1 MREYIESILHQNVQ
15 IAPFDAAGKLPLA
28 YSGLYELQLI
38 TINSHD
44 ALLAAPVEKISLT
57 DLRKQQQRMTVVTG
71 LPCVLYLR
79 DLNYYARDTLVKEG
93 IPFVWEGHQVY
104 LPFLGVLL
112 DDYKRQ
118 TIRTQARISFLTQK
132 LLLTALYRG
141 WQGITVTKAAQALDV
156 SKMSITRCF
165 DELEAFGVPY
175 LTVRSRARSLT
186 ADPDR
191 KAMWEAL
198 QGILRTPVITSYAL
212 RERPDRVF
220 PLSGLSALAHYSML
234 EDGTCPVLAITKKD
248 LPAIDLSRDRIAP
261 AGEAPGCLIQE
272 LGYHIPF
279 ENGVAVDPLSVA
291 LSISEEDKADPRVSM
306 AIDEMLEEHVW

>member
-38 TINSHD
+38 TINSRD
-44 ALLAAPVEKISLT
+44 ALLAAPVEKVSLT
-57 DLRKQQQRMTVVTG
+57 DLRKHQQRMTVVTG

-79 DLNYYARDTLVKEG
+79 DMNYYARDTLLKEG

-104 LPFLGVLL
+104 LPFLGILL
-112 DDYKRQ
+112 DDHKRQ

-132 LLLTALYRG
+132 LLLTALYRS
-141 WQGITVTKAAQALDV
+141 WHGITVTKAAQALDV

-191 KAMWEAL
+191 KTMWEAL
-198 QGILRTPVITSYAL
+198 QGILRAPVITSYAL
-212 RERPDRVF
+212 RERPDQVF

-261 AGEAPGCLIQE
+261 AGEAPRCLIQE

-279 ENGVAVDPLSVA
+279 EDGAAVDPLSVA
-291 LSISEEDKADPRVSM
+291 LSISEEDKTDPRVSM